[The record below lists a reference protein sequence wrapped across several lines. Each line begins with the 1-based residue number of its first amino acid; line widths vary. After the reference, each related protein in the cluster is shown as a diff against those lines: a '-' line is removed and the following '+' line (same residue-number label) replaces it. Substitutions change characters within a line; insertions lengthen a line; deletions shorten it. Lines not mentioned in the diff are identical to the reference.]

1 MERLKAAISKAKTAR
16 GGEGESAPRV
26 RGPAEPRFTPR
37 GDTPMMWNELPKAEL
52 DERALTQARVVTHD
66 KGNPAHVA
74 FDILRTKLLKLLER
88 NNWTSIAITS
98 PTQAC
103 GKTMI
108 STNLAFSFARQ
119 ATNRVVLCDVDLK
132 RPAVRKVLGSTGGT
146 SMGEY
151 LSGNGGLTEH
161 FRKYTDS
168 LAVCVTNQSMRHS
181 AEVVQ
186 AQTAFDAIDTLKRE
200 LRPHVI
206 IYDLPPMRA
215 SDDAISFMSHVDCVL
230 LIASSGIS
238 TVREIDD
245 CESQL
250 AELTH
255 VAGVV
260 LNKYD
265 VETDRYYDYDY
276 YG

>member
-1 MERLKAAISKAKTAR
+1 MERLKAAISKAKTTR
-16 GGEGESAPRV
+16 GEGGPRV

-37 GDTPMMWNELPKAEL
+37 GDTPMMWNELPQAEL
-52 DERALTQARVVTHD
+52 DTRALTQARVVTES
-66 KGNPAHVA
+66 KENPAHIA

-88 NNWTSIAITS
+88 NEWTSIAITS

-119 ATNRVVLCDVDLK
+119 KTNRVVLCDVDLK
-132 RPAVRKVLGSTGGT
+132 RPAVRKVLGAGGST

-151 LSGNGGLTEH
+151 LSGNGGLTDH
-161 FRKYTDS
+161 FRKYSDS

-186 AQTAFDAIDTLKRE
+186 AQTAFDAIDTMKRE

-230 LIASSGIS
+230 LIASAGIS

-250 AELTH
+250 SELTH

>member
-1 MERLKAAISKAKTAR
+1 MERLKAAITKAKLSRDTDGAT
-16 GGEGESAPRV
+16 P
-26 RGPAEPRFTPR
+26 RGPAEPRFAAR
-37 GDTPMMWNELPKAEL
+37 GDTPSAWETIPRAEL
-52 DERALTQARVVTHD
+52 DERALRQARVVTHSKD
-66 KGNPAHVA
+66 NPAHVA

-88 NNWTSIAITS
+88 NQWDSIAITS

-119 ATNRVVLCDVDLK
+119 QSSRVVLCDVDLK
-132 RPAVRKVLGSTGGT
+132 RPAVRKVLGATGST

-151 LSGNGGLTEH
+151 LSGHGGIDDH
-161 FRKYTDS
+161 FRRYTDN

-186 AQTAFDAIDTLKRE
+186 DQTAFDAVADMKRK

-215 SDDAISFMSHVDCVL
+215 SDDAISFMEHVDCVL
-230 LIASSGIS
+230 LIASAGIS

-250 AELTH
+250 ADLTH

-260 LNKYD
+260 LNKDD
-265 VETDRYYDYDY
+265 VETDRYYDYD
-276 YG
+276 